1 MSFLGIDLGTGGI
14 RCLLIDD
21 NGKILAD
28 LSRPLVDIN
37 LSDVPGH
44 SEQNPV
50 EWVTLLDDV
59 LSELF
64 SQPMCRSVRAIAVD
78 STSGTVLPVNREGIP
93 LGNAFMHNDIRASEE
108 ALQCKEVFGGSCSP
122 TFSLPKALWMQ
133 SNLRLDQEA
142 LFYMQPI
149 F

>member
-28 LSRPLVDIN
+28 LSRPLVGIN

-50 EWVTLLDDV
+50 EWLTLLENV

-64 SQPMCRSVRAIAVD
+64 SQPMYRSVRAIAV
-78 STSGTVLPVNREGIP
+78 E
-93 LGNAFMHNDIRASEE
+93 
-108 ALQCKEVFGGSCSP
+108 
-122 TFSLPKALWMQ
+122 
-133 SNLRLDQEA
+133 
-142 LFYMQPI
+142 
-149 F
+149 

>member
-28 LSRPLVDIN
+28 LSRPLVCIN

-50 EWVTLLDDV
+50 EWVTLLEDV
-59 LSELF
+59 FLNCFLIL
-64 SQPMCRSVRAIAVD
+64 CL
-78 STSGTVLPVNREGIP
+78 VL
-93 LGNAFMHNDIRASEE
+93 
-108 ALQCKEVFGGSCSP
+108 
-122 TFSLPKALWMQ
+122 
-133 SNLRLDQEA
+133 
-142 LFYMQPI
+142 
-149 F
+149 

>member
-50 EWVTLLDDV
+50 EWLTLLEDV

-64 SQPMCRSVRAIAVD
+64 SQPMARAVRAIAVD
-78 STSGTVLPVNREGIP
+78 STSGTVLPVNRQGIP
-93 LGNAFMHNDIRASEE
+93 WEMPSCTTIFGRAKKLCNAKKFLADLARP
-108 ALQCKEVFGGSCSP
+108 LFL
-122 TFSLPKALWMQ
+122 SLRFYGC
-133 SNLRLDQEA
+133 NRILD
-142 LFYMQPI
+142 
-149 F
+149 